1 MSTDASGGG
10 RPAAERL
17 RELQRLHDDGLISD
31 EEFEAQRAR
40 ILDAAFG
47 PGETPILAEA
57 REERPPASAR
67 AVTEPLADGPEP
79 AMGFEAPGGDSA
91 VSRRSPLHPERW
103 PNWLRI
109 ALIAASGVW
118 LVTIPLMFWRA
129 ARYTWL
135 PYVGVATAVVLVLSI
150 AVGAE
155 GDEADEPPPAAT
167 VQPVASATPAVPE
180 PTPTRTLEPATTPSP
195 VPTSTA
201 TPEPTPTGTPTI
213 EEALIAFTFCE
224 RLRVDLGMKW
234 GQAPGLAYSGDPR
247 VSGDLEEGDYIR
259 IHTRPNDAGEIRVK
273 VYPHDGRTVGKTDDM
288 VWISWSGLVHPARL
302 DQVALVCED

>member
-109 ALIAASGVW
+109 ALIVPSGVW

-129 ARYTWL
+129 ARFTWL
-135 PYVGVATAVVLVLSI
+135 PYVGAATAVVLESSRRSLHPPR
-150 AVGAE
+150 AQPE
-155 GDEADEPPPAAT
+155 GDEAAL
-167 VQPVASATPAVPE
+167 PE
-180 PTPTRTLEPATTPSP
+180 PPTRTPEPNGSNPSLRRHDGRGARTPR
-195 VPTSTA
+195 PTSEP
-201 TPEPTPTGTPTI
+201 TPEPTLTQTDVFQ
-213 EEALIAFTFCE
+213 L
-224 RLRVDLGMKW
+224 W
-234 GQAPGLAYSGDPR
+234 
-247 VSGDLEEGDYIR
+247 YIGNGY
-259 IHTRPNDAGEIRVK
+259 T
-273 VYPHDGRTVGKTDDM
+273 RTV
-288 VWISWSGLVHPARL
+288 RF
-302 DQVALVCED
+302 